1 MGGGGER
8 RGPVGSSDGV
18 AHARG
23 WSRERGA
30 STPGV
35 VMLEDEETI
44 SKTGDDEG
52 RKKIVNGWFLGAKRP
67 GQPRARSRWAAA
79 GL

>member
-1 MGGGGER
+1 
-8 RGPVGSSDGV
+8 
-18 AHARG
+18 
-23 WSRERGA
+23 
-30 STPGV
+30 
-35 VMLEDEETI
+35 MLEDEETI